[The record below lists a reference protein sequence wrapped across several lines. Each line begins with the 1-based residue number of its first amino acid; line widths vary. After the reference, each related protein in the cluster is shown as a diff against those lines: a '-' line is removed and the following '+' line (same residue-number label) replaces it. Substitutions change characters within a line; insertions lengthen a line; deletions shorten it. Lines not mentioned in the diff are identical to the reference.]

1 MGGDH
6 GSSVTIPA
14 AISFLKH
21 EPEAALI
28 LVGLEHEL
36 LAELKRL
43 KADTH
48 PRLTVQHASELVTMD
63 DPIEVALRR
72 KKDSSMRVAIEM
84 VKDGKAQA
92 CVSAGNTGALMAV
105 SRYVLKTMR
114 GVDRPAICSILPNQK
129 NGPTYMLDLG
139 ANVDCEPHHLHQ
151 FAVMGSVLFSAM
163 EGTARPTIGLLN
175 VGTEE
180 IKGNEVVK
188 ATARLLQEDHA
199 RGLLNFYG
207 NVEGNDIFKG
217 TTNVVVCD
225 GFVGN
230 VTLKA
235 AEGLGRFM
243 KDVLTTEFKRTPLTM
258 LGALIARGALKRISN
273 RFNPSRYNG
282 ASLLGLRGLVFKS
295 HGGADSYSFE
305 WAIKRAFDAAKYNV
319 QEQLSTMIAELMP
332 STPDRVATDPV
343 APGSTL

>member
-6 GSSVTIPA
+6 GISVTIPA
-14 AISFLKH
+14 ALSFLKH
-21 EPEAALI
+21 EPDAVLI
-28 LVGLEHEL
+28 LVGLEPAL
-36 LAELKRL
+36 RAELKRL
-43 KADTH
+43 KADAH
-48 PRLTVQHASELVTMD
+48 PRIVVQHASEMVAMD

-72 KKDSSMRVAIEM
+72 KKDSSMRVAVEL

-105 SRYVLKTMR
+105 SRYVLKTMQ

-129 NGPTYMLDLG
+129 NAPTYMLDLG

-151 FAVMGSVLFSAM
+151 FALMGSVLFSAM

-188 ATARLLQEDHA
+188 ATAKLLQEDHA

-217 TTNVVVCD
+217 TTDVVVCD

-235 AEGLGRFM
+235 IEGLGRFM
-243 KDVLTTEFKRTPLTM
+243 KDVLNTEFRRTPLTM
-258 LGALIARGALKRISN
+258 LGALIARGALSKISD

-295 HGGADSYSFE
+295 HGGADAYSFE

-319 QEQLSTMIAELMP
+319 QEQLSTLIGELMP
-332 STPDRVATDPV
+332 STPDRVAADPV
-343 APGSTL
+343 VPGSTL